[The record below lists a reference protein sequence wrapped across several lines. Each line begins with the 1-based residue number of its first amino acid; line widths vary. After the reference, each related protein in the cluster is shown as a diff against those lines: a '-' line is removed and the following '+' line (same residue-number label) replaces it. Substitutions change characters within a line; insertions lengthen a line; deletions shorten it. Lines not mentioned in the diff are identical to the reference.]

1 MLRKAMDGI
10 GCTTELVNEIFC
22 TLSNAEIKQ
31 MQEAYER
38 SSDSRLVRRATH
50 RLSHYS
56 SVIE

>member
-38 SSDSRLVRRATH
+38 SSDSRLVSERPTAYLII
-50 RLSHYS
+50 RL
-56 SVIE
+56 